1 LPEVSRWE
9 KKAPDKQTEDG
20 GKKTESKAP
29 SLPKD
34 FDKKPVN
41 EQLNWL
47 QRNAPNGTEFT
58 IKETG
63 NSYRIVNGKAVPIKK
78 DKKEQ

>member
-1 LPEVSRWE
+1 
-9 KKAPDKQTEDG
+9 
-20 GKKTESKAP
+20 
-29 SLPKD
+29 
-34 FDKKPVN
+34 VN